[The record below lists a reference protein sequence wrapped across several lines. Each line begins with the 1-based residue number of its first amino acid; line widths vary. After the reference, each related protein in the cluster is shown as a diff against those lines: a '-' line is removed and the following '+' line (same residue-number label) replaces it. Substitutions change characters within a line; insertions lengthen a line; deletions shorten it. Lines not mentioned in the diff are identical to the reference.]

1 MLWGAPL
8 CFILQAR
15 PVKMWSK
22 MLFYMMVNPPGIV
35 LSLLPAPQQALLSMD
50 LEKSYAAL
58 YSNEEDEG
66 TNTATSGEQ
75 ASDDEE
81 SDVEEFESDEES
93 EDDDDSDE
101 DSES

>member
-1 MLWGAPL
+1 
-8 CFILQAR
+8 
-15 PVKMWSK
+15 
-22 MLFYMMVNPPGIV
+22 MVNPPGIV